1 VVGTP
6 TDTADPHWQGGVDY
20 IPDSCAE
27 AGTTLDGCPSGD
39 TVTKAPT
46 VTGIGDMGA
55 QPFTVF
61 SWIRCS
67 PVGFSQAEVEARARN
82 GLTRGEARAVE
93 RIFWTGTTSIG
104 AQDVL
109 PHLAENTAV
118 TEAGIQLQ
126 TAATIITGTTVD
138 VVEGMGMLEGELALC
153 YGGEGVIHVPRSLL
167 AALAGQGLVRQ
178 DGMRL
183 RTMGGMNV
191 AAYSSN
197 NRQGPDG
204 TNPAGGTTWIYGTGA
219 VDMRR
224 SDIEFTGSYA
234 QSIDRSENSLVLV
247 AERTYV
253 IGWDCCHLAVRV
265 SLGGEVTGA
274 IGSPS

>member
-6 TDTADPHWQGGVDY
+6 ATPDLHWQNGIDF
-20 IPDSCAE
+20 IPEICAE

-39 TVTKAPT
+39 TVTKTPI
-46 VTGIGDMGA
+46 VTGVGDLGA
-55 QPFTVF
+55 QPFTVY

-93 RIFWTGTTSIG
+93 RIFWTGKTTLG
-104 AQDVL
+104 ALDVY
-109 PHLAENTAV
+109 PHLAANTALF
-118 TEAGIQLQ
+118 ESGIQLQ
-126 TAATIITGTTVD
+126 TAATTITGNVLD

-167 AALAGQGLVRQ
+167 AALSSLGLIRQ

-197 NRQGPDG
+197 NRRGPDG
-204 TNPAGGTTWIYGTGA
+204 TTPAGGITWIYGTGA

-224 SDIEFTGSYA
+224 TDIEFTSSYA

-265 SLGGEVTGA
+265 SLGGEITGA
-274 IGSPS
+274 TGSPS